1 VSNQE
6 SNVRA
11 LQVAHEVQPD
21 LPPNDTSS
29 AALILNG
36 DGMQRALSFAE
47 VMASG
52 KATIPAHLR
61 GNKGDCLAI
70 TMQAMRWGM
79 DPFAVASKTHV
90 SQSGALGYEGQLIN
104 AVIISNAPIKGRPKL
119 EYLGDWDKV
128 LGKVEERKSDKG
140 GKYYAATYTKKDEE
154 GLGVIYRAT
163 FIGEDEPSEVTV
175 MMSQAYPRFSTQ
187 WATDPKQQI
196 AYLAGRKWAR
206 LHAPDVILGV
216 YTPEEQEEAA
226 PPQRNMGR
234 ADIVEPPPQ
243 PSADLYKTA
252 HKAAEK
258 GAAVYQEFWAGT
270 GKENRKLLAG
280 DHEDFKRIAAEADAA
295 RTVDNPP
302 TSQPATQSND
312 AAPTVTFAEVMSS
325 MRSAAER
332 RDLDALNA
340 AADMIRSVTNEDE
353 RNELSGEYRA
363 FVESIEGAAQ

>member
-11 LQVAHEVQPD
+11 LQIAPEAPQD

-119 EYLGDWDKV
+119 EYLGDWSKV

-140 GKYYAATYTKKDEE
+140 GKYYVATYTKKDEE

-216 YTPEEQEEAA
+216 YTPEEQEELA
-226 PPQRNMGR
+226 PPKNMGKAEVVAPEPSEALLKSAR
-234 ADIVEPPPQ
+234 DAADKGV
-243 PSADLYKTA
+243 
-252 HKAAEK
+252 AA
-258 GAAVYQEFWAGT
+258 YREFWAAAGRD
-270 GKENRKLLAG
+270 NCRLLAG
-280 DHEDFKRIAAEADAA
+280 EHETLKATAIQVDKD
-295 RTVDNPP
+295 RTVDNGAAAK
-302 TSQPATQSND
+302 SASKSSA
-312 AAPTVTFAEVMSS
+312 AAPTVTYSDVLAS
-325 MRSAAER
+325 MQTAVER
-332 RDLDALNA
+332 GDIDALNA
-340 AADMIRSVTNEDE
+340 AADMIRSVASADE
-353 RNELSGEYRA
+353 QEELRVEYRA
-363 FVESIEGAAQ
+363 AQEAIEGAAQ